1 MTNRSQFRGALS
13 AALDWE
19 QLCRF
24 VGLGADWVWEQ
35 GEDFRFTRLAGAG
48 PAAATAAAERDL
60 IGNRLWELKFV
71 TATADAGWGPLRAQL
86 QAQQGFREIVLSI
99 ELRGVPQRFVSISGA
114 PWFDRNG
121 QWCGYRGIGRD
132 VTEQRIQLRDL
143 LRLQAAMYASP
154 DDLYVIDVET
164 QRFVYVND
172 AACRK
177 TGFTRAEFMEVPPH
191 RMLGLTPEQL
201 AECYAEAIAAGDA
214 GVTVGPVMATGK
226 DIRRKGWFEFHRRAT
241 QLDGRWLIIS
251 SAREVTRQVL
261 SDRAAQR
268 AKRMYATLTATNEA
282 IMRCS
287 TVEELFQQVCDAAV
301 EQGGFANASILM
313 VKPGSLA
320 VEIAGVSG
328 VGQHRLRNVT
338 ISIGPDQP
346 EGIGL
351 TGTAYRTGQPCVSN
365 DFLNDPRT
373 KPWHK
378 LAAKVRLK
386 AGAAI
391 PILRDGVSIGVLF
404 LCAAEKRAFDEE
416 VLALLQRMTQNLTFA
431 LVNLELR
438 HKAERAQQEAR
449 EQLEQRVEER
459 TRQLDA
465 ALRDLAVANK
475 VLQEMST
482 IDGLTEVHNRR
493 YLDAALEAECRRA
506 KREAQPL
513 SVLMLDIDHFKWI
526 NDNLGHTAGDEVL
539 RKVAALIRDQ
549 LKRPGDLVARYG
561 GEEFVVL
568 LPNTT
573 LEGAVQVAEQL
584 RSEIEALQ
592 LQEGETCFHI
602 TVSAGVAG
610 IERGQHVE
618 PLELLRCADRAL
630 YQAKADGRNRVLTA
644 AIADP
649 VA

>member
-1 MTNRSQFRGALS
+1 MSNRSQPRGALS
-13 AALDWE
+13 AALDWT
-19 QLCRF
+19 QLCGF

-35 GEDFRFTRLAGAG
+35 DEAFRFTRLAGAG
-48 PAAATAAAERDL
+48 PSARAAAIERDV
-60 IGNRLWELKFV
+60 IGSRLWELEFV
-71 TATADAGWGPLRAQL
+71 TATADAGWAPLRAQL
-86 QAQQGFREIVLSI
+86 QARQRFRDVVLSI
-99 ELRGVPQRFVSISGA
+99 ETSGGPQRFVSISGA
-114 PWFDRNG
+114 PWFDGNG
-121 QWCGYRGIGRD
+121 EWRGYRGIGRD
-132 VTEQRIQLRDL
+132 VTEQRNQLRDL

-164 QRFVYVND
+164 QRFLYIND

-177 TGFTRAEFMEVPPH
+177 TGFTRDEFMKVPPH
-191 RMLGLTPEQL
+191 RMLGWTPEQL
-201 AECYAEAIAAGDA
+201 AECYAQVIAAGDA
-214 GVTVGPVMATGK
+214 GVTVGPVMAIGK
-226 DIRRKGWFEFHRRAT
+226 DVRRKGWFEFHRRAT

-261 SDRAAQR
+261 SEQAAQR

-282 IMRCS
+282 IMRCN

-313 VKPGSLA
+313 ARPGSLI
-320 VEIAGVSG
+320 VEVAGISG
-328 VGQHRLRNVT
+328 VGKSRLRSTT
-338 ISIGPDQP
+338 ISIGPDHP
-346 EGIGL
+346 EGLGL

-373 KPWHK
+373 RPWHK

-391 PILRDGVSIGVLF
+391 PILRDGASIGVLF
-404 LCAAEKRAFDEE
+404 LCAAEKRAFDDE

-438 HKAERAQQEAR
+438 NKAERAQQEAR

-482 IDGLTEVHNRR
+482 IDGLTGVHNRR
-493 YLDAALEAECRRA
+493 YLDAALETESRRA
-506 KREAQPL
+506 KRESQPL

-573 LEGAVQVAEQL
+573 VDGAVQVAEQL
-584 RSEIEALQ
+584 RGEIEALQ
-592 LQEGETCFHI
+592 LQEGETSFHI

-610 IERGQHVE
+610 IQPGQDVE

-630 YQAKADGRNRVLTA
+630 YQAKADGRNRVTA
-644 AIADP
+644 RLAGLPA
-649 VA
+649 